1 MQYDARTDILP
12 DVLPRTSEK
21 PPARANLHGAIVG
34 FARDITADPDFELIV
49 SDPFTSF
56 RWHRHDYPS
65 PLARWNHHPEY
76 EIHMITESTGKM
88 FVGDHIGPFGPGNLL
103 LVGPNV
109 PHHWVS
115 DIDPGQ
121 SIRGR
126 DVVLQFTGKFIEE
139 ARKAFP
145 EFGRI
150 SQLLEDSRR
159 GIEFHGDDARG
170 CGELLLAIGGSD
182 GLARVALFVSLLQ
195 RMLTATEKH
204 CLAGETYRPELT
216 VGGDARIG
224 NVIEYIFTNIQDVRM
239 SAAAGIVGMTE
250 FDLLAALQENDRQQ
264 LRRLRAQDPDCPGV
278 HAAGERGPRRDRYL
292 LRVRVP
298 EHLEF
303 QSKLPAREGDD
314 ATGIPFVR
322 PDAPGSSTRLIRTN
336 RARRRASM
344 IWREPARSRRV
355 GAGFGHALVATAAK

>member
-1 MQYDARTDILP
+1 MQYVAKSNMLLDARLRFGGSSRLRPRP
-12 DVLPRTSEK
+12 DGEAEEN
-21 PPARANLHGAIVG
+21 AREAL
-34 FARDITADPDFELIV
+34 ADPDFELIV
-49 SDPFTSF
+49 SDPLTSF

-65 PLARWNHHPEY
+65 PLARWNYHPEY

-103 LVGPNV
+103 LVGPDL

-115 DIDPGQ
+115 DIGPGQ
-121 SIRGR
+121 SIQGR
-126 DVVLQFTGKFIEE
+126 DVVLQFTGSFIEE
-139 ARKAFP
+139 ARKVFP

-150 SQLLEDSRR
+150 SQLLEDSGR

-195 RMLTATEKH
+195 GMLTAREKH

-224 NVIEYIFTNIQDVRM
+224 NVIEYIVRNIQDVRM

-250 FDLLAALQENDRQQ
+250 STFSRHFKKMTGNNFVDCVRKIRIARACTLLESEGLGVTDICFECGFQNISNFNRNF
-264 LRRLRAQDPDCPGV
+264 RREKGMT
-278 HAAGERGPRRDRYL
+278 PREYRSC
-292 LRVRVP
+292 VRM
-298 EHLEF
+298 
-303 QSKLPAREGDD
+303 R
-314 ATGIPFVR
+314 
-322 PDAPGSSTRLIRTN
+322 
-336 RARRRASM
+336 RARR
-344 IWREPARSRRV
+344 P
-355 GAGFGHALVATAAK
+355 G

>member
-12 DVLPRTSEK
+12 HVLPRTSEK
-21 PPARANLHGAIVG
+21 PPARANLHGAVAG
-34 FARDITADPDFELIV
+34 FAKDITADPDFELIV

-126 DVVLQFTGKFIEE
+126 DVVLQFTGKFAEE
-139 ARKAFP
+139 ARKVFP

-150 SQLLEDSRR
+150 SQLLEDSGR

-195 RMLTATEKH
+195 GMLTAREKH

-224 NVIEYIFTNIQDVRM
+224 NVIEYIFRNIQDVRM

-250 FDLLAALQENDRQQ
+250 STFSRHFKKMTGNNFVDCVRKIRIARACTLLESEGLGVTDICFECGFQNISNFNRNF
-264 LRRLRAQDPDCPGV
+264 RREKGMT
-278 HAAGERGPRRDRYL
+278 PREYRSC
-292 LRVRVP
+292 VRM
-298 EHLEF
+298 
-303 QSKLPAREGDD
+303 R
-314 ATGIPFVR
+314 
-322 PDAPGSSTRLIRTN
+322 
-336 RARRRASM
+336 RARR
-344 IWREPARSRRV
+344 P
-355 GAGFGHALVATAAK
+355 G